1 MHLNNIKSSNHKHRI
16 SFQFFKISLSDVLQ
30 FSLYKSFTSLIKL
43 MPKYCIPF
51 DAIANVNVFLIFFS
65 GYSLLA
71 YRNATG
77 FNVLILYLAT
87 LLNSFISYN
96 SFCGIF
102 MVCFSTYKFISSG
115 NRDNFTSS
123 FLVWFISLSYL
134 IAWARTSNTVE

>member
-1 MHLNNIKSSNHKHRI
+1 M

-30 FSLYKSFTSLIKL
+30 FSLYKSFTSLIKF
-43 MPKYCIPF
+43 MPKDCIPF

-87 LLNSFISYN
+87 WLDSFISYN
-96 SFCGIF
+96 SFGGIF
-102 MVCFSTYKFISSG
+102 MVCFSAYKFISSV
-115 NRDNFTSS
+115 NRDHFTSS